1 MIILTQENVQKI
13 FEHILNFHSV
23 KHNINNWEQIYQNV
37 FTQTLTTEEVNKV
50 AQHISTLYMNTDN
63 VVTDNVILD
72 NVKRCKTK
80 EWKEE
85 RMQLIRECP
94 YFK

>member
-23 KHNINNWEQIYQNV
+23 QHNINNWEIIYQNV
-37 FTQTLTTEEVNKV
+37 SSQTLTTEEVNKI
-50 AQHISTLYMNTDN
+50 AQHISTLYIKTNN
-63 VVTDNVILD
+63 VVTGNVILN
-72 NVKRCKTK
+72 NVKRCQTK
-80 EWKEE
+80 EWQEQ